1 MSDDFKRGSKP
12 LNGGAKTGFRG
23 NNDKK
28 FAGNG
33 SKSGSAMA
41 PRGDKK
47 PFSGE
52 KRGFGGDHKP
62 YQGNKPGFGGKSGN
76 FRGERKPKQA
86 APVEGLAARRMALAV
101 IREVTENDA
110 YASLSLNEKLVKS
123 GLNPA
128 DRRLAARLAYDTIEH
143 LLTIDHALSQ
153 VMAKPDTD
161 IKLRNILRLGACQIL
176 LEDRIPESAATNTC
190 VELCKELG
198 MEGLAGVCNGILRNL
213 IRKKDELTWPDAE
226 AEPVRALS
234 IKHSVPEWLVEKLMA
249 DWGKEEAVALMSHS
263 EPETYI
269 SVRPNMT
276 ELDDEA
282 FETLL
287 NKKVWE
293 HEKGL
298 VPHSWRI
305 RGMADIGQDAD
316 FLGGKFSIQGE
327 SSMMACM
334 AVNPKRG
341 AQLLDACAAPGG
353 KTCLLAEM
361 MGGTGR
367 VQAWEMH
374 EHRTALITAQA
385 KRLHL
390 ENIRP
395 MTRDASRHREDMD
408 LTMDAVLLDAPCSGL
423 GVMSDKPDVKYRVTP
438 ESVADLCGIQAK
450 LLDAVAPY
458 VKEGGTLVY
467 STCSMLKCENQ
478 QQVEAF
484 LQRHPEF
491 EIDKLPESIPEQFR
505 AHYGVGLQLLPHRDH
520 VEGFYICRMR
530 RKRL

>member
-1 MSDDFKRGSKP
+1 MSDETKRGERPLSKGR
-12 LNGGAKTGFRG
+12 NNSFRG
-23 NNDKK
+23 NKGLKSGENRT
-28 FAGNG
+28 
-33 SKSGSAMA
+33 KSGS
-41 PRGDKK
+41 PVGK
-47 PFSGE
+47 PPFHGE
-52 KRGFGGDHKP
+52 KKSFGGERKP
-62 YQGNKPGFGGKSGN
+62 YHGSKPGFGGKGYPN
-76 FRGERKPKQA
+76 RYEKKPKPA
-86 APVEGLAARRMALAV
+86 APVEGLAARRMALSV

-128 DRRLAARLAYDTIEH
+128 DRRLAARLAYDTLEH

-153 VMAKPDTD
+153 VIAKPDTD

-213 IRKKDELTWPDAE
+213 IRKKEELSWPNAQE
-226 AEPVRALS
+226 EPIKALS
-234 IKHSVPEWLVEKLMA
+234 IRHSVPEWLVERLIA
-249 DWGKEEAVALMSHS
+249 DWGQEEAEALMAHR
-263 EPETYI
+263 EPDPYI
-269 SVRPNMT
+269 TVRPNLT

-282 FETLL
+282 FEELL
-287 NKKVWE
+287 NRKVWE
-293 HEKGL
+293 HEPGL

-334 AVNPKRG
+334 AAAPQRG
-341 AQLLDACAAPGG
+341 TQLLDACAAPGG

-367 VQAWEMH
+367 VQAWELH

-395 MTRDASRHREDMD
+395 MTRDASIHRDEMDM
-408 LTMDAVLLDAPCSGL
+408 TMDTVLLDAPCSGL
-423 GVMSDKPDVKYRVTP
+423 GVMGDKPDVKYRVTE
-438 ESVADLCGIQAK
+438 ESLRELTELQSR

-467 STCSMLKCENQ
+467 STCSMLQCENA

-484 LQRHPEF
+484 LDRHPEY
-491 EIDKLPESIPEQFR
+491 ELTDLPHSIPQQFR
-505 AHYGVGLQLLPHRDH
+505 QHQGVGLQLLPHRDH

-530 RKRL
+530 RKIS